1 MQLLINEIE
10 NMRIDLNNT
19 IKELR
24 KTGYDK
30 AKAEYIYR
38 IALSKELLIL
48 RDKGLPVTI
57 INDIVRGN
65 EEIAKLKFNR
75 DYSDI
80 IYEST
85 LEKLRAIKIELG
97 IVERQIEATRRGE

>member
-1 MQLLINEIE
+1 MQLLINEIQ
-10 NMRIDLNNT
+10 NMRIDLNST
-19 IKELR
+19 IKTLR

-30 AKAEYIYR
+30 AKAEYAYR

-48 RDKGLPVTI
+48 RNKGLPVTI

-85 LEKLRAIKIELG
+85 LEKLRVVKIELG